1 MLSPLISAFS
11 LLRSR
16 KQSQTPSSKSSESSA
31 SSPAPSPE
39 SSSNFLTQIT
49 KQIKSDEG
57 LVLHAYD
64 DSLGLL
70 TIGYGRLIDH
80 RKGGGITK
88 EEAEYLLANDVKR
101 KLEELQSRLP
111 WIKKLDDVRKGVLL
125 NMSFQLGV
133 SGLMVFK
140 NTLAKIETGDYEGA
154 SVNMLKSKWA
164 TQTPNRAQRMAE
176 QMRSGKWQ

>member
-1 MLSPLISAFS
+1 MLSQLLSKFFPIKSPNTSVTKSLESSPL
-11 LLRSR
+11 
-16 KQSQTPSSKSSESSA
+16 SA
-31 SSPAPSPE
+31 SSPAPSQG
-39 SSSNFLTQIT
+39 SSNSFLTT
-49 KQIKSDEG
+49 ATEQIKSDEG

-88 EEAEYLLANDVKR
+88 QEAEYLLANDIER
-101 KLEELQSRLP
+101 KLQELQERLP
-111 WIKKLDDVRKGVLL
+111 WVKNLDDVRKGVLL
-125 NMSFQLGV
+125 NMSFQRGV
-133 SGLMVFK
+133 SGLMAFK